1 MSEFDKDAP
10 LPPTLPHK
18 FCSHR
23 TLRKVTLWASAAEK
37 HPLPM
42 RIASTSSTVPPV
54 AGCVFEDYTNAEW
67 LLFPSTRPRQIV
79 EFEECQELTLSSVHE
94 TLISFFV

>member
-18 FCSHR
+18 FCWHR

-42 RIASTSSTVPPV
+42 RIASTSSTTLQWQRLRVRRLHQRPS
-54 AGCVFEDYTNAEW
+54 GYCSRLQDRDKSWNSRNAKN
-67 LLFPSTRPRQIV
+67 
-79 EFEECQELTLSSVHE
+79 
-94 TLISFFV
+94 